1 MRAIGHFVIFV
12 GFFLLFTLSLA
23 LLVLGAAAL
32 QSTLALLII
41 LPALPGLYLAYTRS
55 YRAVMSRTLARR

>member
-55 YRAVMSRTLARR
+55 YRAVMGRTLARR